1 MQFFDGKS
9 KVGSFRIS
17 TADIIAMVR
26 WVTYYP
32 TDFLSI

>member
-9 KVGSFRIS
+9 KVGSFRTI
-17 TADIIAMVR
+17 TADIIAKVR

-32 TDFLSI
+32 IDFLSI

>member
-1 MQFFDGKS
+1 MQFFYGKY
-9 KVGSFRIS
+9 KVGSFSTI
-17 TADIIAMVR
+17 TADIFAKVR

>member
-9 KVGSFRIS
+9 KVGSFRTS
-17 TADIIAMVR
+17 TADIFVKVR